1 MVLLNFYD
9 ILVVMDML
17 SNLQGWL
24 KIIYVG
30 FAFCLAF
37 FLGALKGFLLLFT
50 FYKCLISAFLFFF
63 SCLTFCFV
71 MFIELLHGD
80 LKDGFFFFINAA
92 GLLVCPVAGLIL
104 IIGNVGVII
113 GLFPAHVAWTVYTLV
128 K

>member
-1 MVLLNFYD
+1 MVLLTFYD
-9 ILVVMDML
+9 ILVIMDML

-63 SCLTFCFV
+63 SCLTFYFV
-71 MFIELLHGD
+71 MFVELLHGD
-80 LKDGFFFFINAA
+80 LKDGFFFFFS
-92 GLLVCPVAGLIL
+92 LMLQ
-104 IIGNVGVII
+104 
-113 GLFPAHVAWTVYTLV
+113 VYLCV
-128 K
+128 L